1 MLARPDG
8 HTLYYITRWFPDKG
22 QGEKTV
28 NRAMP
33 GLITEQTFYFTT
45 SKLLQ
50 NATTAFITIHDICY
64 ERQVAKLLTKIM
76 QVFHDEMFD
85 N

>member
-1 MLARPDG
+1 
-8 HTLYYITRWFPDKG
+8 
-22 QGEKTV
+22 
-28 NRAMP
+28 MP

-85 N
+85 NWTLLALSTYWYYWYWSIPTFLNRKKS